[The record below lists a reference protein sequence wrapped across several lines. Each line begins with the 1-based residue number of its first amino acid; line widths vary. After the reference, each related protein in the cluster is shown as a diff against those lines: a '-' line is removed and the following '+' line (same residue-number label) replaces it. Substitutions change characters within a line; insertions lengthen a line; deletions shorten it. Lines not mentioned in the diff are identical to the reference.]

1 MDYYEKTIEE
11 KHIYKGNVINVSMQ
25 TVILPNGKEA
35 TRDIVKHPGAAV
47 IIAISANHE
56 IYLVEQYRKPI
67 DRITLE
73 IPAGKLDE
81 GEEPIEC
88 ASRELKEETGLESK
102 RIKHIA
108 SIHSTPGFSNEIL
121 HMFVATELTEGNSN
135 ADEDEFISSVKIPI
149 EKTIKMILDGEI
161 TDSKTIVGILL
172 ADKIIKNEITIS

>member
-1 MDYYEKTIEE
+1 MDYYEKTIDE
-11 KHIYKGNVINVSMQ
+11 KHIYKGNVIDISTQ
-25 TVILPNGKEA
+25 TVILPNGKKA

-47 IIAISANHE
+47 IIPISTNRE

-81 GEEPIEC
+81 GEEPIIC
-88 ASRELKEETGLESK
+88 AKRELKEETGLESK
-102 RIKHIA
+102 NIKHVA

-121 HMFVATELTEGNSN
+121 HLFVATELTEGKSN

-149 EKTIKMILDGEI
+149 EKALKMVLDGEI
-161 TDSKTIVGILL
+161 TDSKTIIGVLL
-172 ADKIIKNEITIS
+172 SDKIVKNEIVID